1 MITPFDDYPIHQT
14 AEPVA
19 SPSTGDRNFYD
30 RYFFNGYDASGEFF
44 FAVALGIY
52 PNRRVIDASFSV
64 VHAGVQRSVHAS
76 GRAPLDRGVTVCGP
90 VRVEVT
96 EPLRRL
102 RVRVDAPEHGLSAD
116 LTFAARTP
124 AVQEPRTIMTSGVT
138 VTGDYTRLTQ
148 WGSWRGTL
156 TTGGTE
162 LACAPESVPGTRD
175 RSWGVRAVGEPPGGA
190 PAAEPPQFFWLWAP
204 LHFED
209 HCTHF
214 ALIDDARGRH
224 TYESACAVP
233 LLPGADERTPIDHA
247 RACDFAIDWA
257 PGTRRARAAT
267 LSTTGWDGA
276 RTEVRLTPLLTFP
289 MRGIG
294 YFHPEWAHGVWH
306 GEEAVAGEADKLAD
320 LDPARPDAMHL
331 QHLVRAEALDGTGG
345 TGVGV
350 LEQLAIGPHAPSGF
364 TALFDTAPGEAR

>member
-1 MITPFDDYPIHQT
+1 MITPFDDFPIHQT

-19 SPSTGDRNFYD
+19 APSTGDRNFYD
-30 RYFFNGYDASGEFF
+30 RYFFNGYDTSGEFF

-76 GRAPLDRGVTVCGP
+76 GRAPLDRGITVCGP

-102 RVRVDAPEHGLSAD
+102 RVLVDAPEHGLTAD
-116 LTFAARTP
+116 LAFTARTP

-156 TTGGTE
+156 TTGGAE
-162 LACAPESVPGTRD
+162 LACVPETVPGTRD

-190 PAAEPPQFFWLWAP
+190 PPAEPPQFFWLWAP
-204 LHFED
+204 LHFDD

-224 TYESACAVP
+224 TYESANTVP
-233 LLPGADERTPIDHA
+233 LLPAADETTPIDHA
-247 RACDFAIDWA
+247 RSCDFAIDWI

-267 LSTTGWDGA
+267 LTTTGWDGA
-276 RTEVRLTPLLTFP
+276 RADVRLTPLLTFP

-306 GEEAVAGEADKLAD
+306 GEQAVAGETDKLAD
-320 LDPARPDAMHL
+320 LDPARPDAVHL
-331 QHLVRAEALDGTGG
+331 QHVVRAETLDGSGG

-364 TALFDTAPGEAR
+364 TGLFDPAPGEA